1 MKKRFPVT
9 GHAADPICCDGRG
22 GGSLSEEFPG
32 NDDTI
37 RPHLIMGGEVEAIK
51 EAVCD
56 TQGEEDTMPLL
67 WHLGEVETI
76 DK

>member
-1 MKKRFPVT
+1 MKKRFPET

-37 RPHLIMGGEVEAIK
+37 RPHLIMGGEVEA
-51 EAVCD
+51 VCD
-56 TQGEEDTMPLL
+56 TQGEEEAPPLL
-67 WHLGEVETI
+67 WHLGEAETI
-76 DK
+76 GQ

>member
-9 GHAADPICCDGRG
+9 GPAVAPICCDGG
-22 GGSLSEEFPG
+22 GDGRLIEELPG
-32 NDDTI
+32 AADTI

-56 TQGEEDTMPLL
+56 TQGEEEAPPLL
-67 WHLGEVETI
+67 WHLGEAETI
-76 DK
+76 GQ